1 MVTSTLELA
10 EAREIVRGLHDEMQ
24 LTASLYEAEPKAS
37 VGMRIEC
44 ATNEQWQSISLQ
56 ITHEQL
62 AECREADSLGRQR
75 TITAW
80 RKALADCSRKS

>member
-1 MVTSTLELA
+1 
-10 EAREIVRGLHDEMQ
+10 MQ
-24 LTASLYEAEPKAS
+24 LTASLYEAESKAS
-37 VGMRIEC
+37 QWEVRIEC
-44 ATNEQWQSISLQ
+44 PINEQWQSISLQ

-80 RKALADCSRKS
+80 REALAACCCKS